1 MNLKKF
7 LGLIIAIVFI
17 ILVIIGS
24 TYVNNTVTKVRTL
37 NDRLVNVNDSLKLAQ
52 YRYDSLAS
60 RYEVLEEQ
68 MSDAT
73 GKLIYVQSKLDTLTS
88 RRIRT
93 FTEVQAKLI
102 ELKLGLGQIPTYN
115 PDSSSFRFE

>member
-7 LGLIIAIVFI
+7 LGLIVAIVF
-17 ILVIIGS
+17 VIMIVGGS
-24 TYVNNTVTKVRTL
+24 VYLNQSVSKVKTL
-37 NDRLVNVNDSLKLAQ
+37 NDQLVNVHDSLRLAE

-68 MSDAT
+68 MGDAT
-73 GKLIYVQSKLDTLTS
+73 NKLIYVQSKLDTLTS
-88 RRIRT
+88 RRIRS

-102 ELKLGLGQIPTYN
+102 ELKLGLGRIPAYQS
-115 PDSSSFRFE
+115 DSTSFRFE